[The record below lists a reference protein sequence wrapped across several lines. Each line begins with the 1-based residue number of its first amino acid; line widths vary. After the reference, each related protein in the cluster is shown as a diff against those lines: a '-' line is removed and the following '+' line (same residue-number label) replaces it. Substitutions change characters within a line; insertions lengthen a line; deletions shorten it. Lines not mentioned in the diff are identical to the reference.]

1 MNDHSQIQQHL
12 EQLLN
17 RTSSSSDLAF
27 LRILQLVH
35 HQTSILVEDLKA
47 YELPTFAPRSP
58 TDSDIKKSFNLSL
71 PVVGYTPAISASIT
85 TLLET
90 VLEELFVPYTEGQ
103 RYIEK
108 ESKSLGDLY
117 AGHLAAFTRYHVR
130 SMTYSLKLI
139 PTNLTNLRNARKKQ
153 NLRC

>member
-1 MNDHSQIQQHL
+1 MEEHLQIQQHL

-17 RTSSSSDLAF
+17 HTPSSSDLAF

-35 HQTSILVEDLKA
+35 HQTSMLVEDLKGH
-47 YELPTFAPRSP
+47 ELPTFVPRSP
-58 TDSDIKKSFNLSL
+58 ADPDINKTFN
-71 PVVGYTPAISASIT
+71 VFFPAAGHTSAMSTSIT

-90 VLEELFVPYTEGQ
+90 ALEELFVPYTEGQ

-117 AGHLAAFTRYHVR
+117 AGYLAAFTRYHVR
-130 SMTYSLKLI
+130 SIHSALPKI
-139 PTNLTNLRNARKKQ
+139 NQPTSEGTLAKSKIVDA
-153 NLRC
+153 